1 MRVQRIFSH
10 LRSACILTV
19 SFMVISVPADAQL
32 SPSGVSGAK
41 PQSTAQPPAENRPAH
56 PAIDEPGA
64 NQQPRKQRSV
74 QAEGKREAR
83 LPKLNF
89 HLWLGALRAVEL
101 TTQQQMKIREIVQKF
116 HEAQQAFEAEYGT
129 ELRQL
134 LREARDVRAV
144 GGTIDL
150 ELRERIVKLRE
161 KEPPVVE
168 YQSRIWMEL
177 NRQQQQQMR
186 QQLEKT
192 QRLLAKRRAAL
203 QLQQPQRE
211 RSRAPGAFSPEDAAD
226 ELDADE
232 LDELLGDDSSEVDPL
247 VTPPVEQ
254 RQPRG
259 ARTPQERANAKNNE
273 EGAPS
278 PQSTRRTPS
287 ELTPQRAPQADAG
300 PASTQRSGV
309 EGAVE
314 PPTQPPPNKRKR
326 HAADQAG
333 KRG

>member
-19 SFMVISVPADAQL
+19 SFKVISVPAYAQL

-83 LPKLNF
+83 LPKLSF
-89 HLWLGALRAVEL
+89 HQWLGALRAVEL
-101 TTQQQMKIREIVQKF
+101 TTQQQVKIREIVQEF
-116 HEAQQAFEAEYGT
+116 REAQQAFEAEYGT

-144 GGTIDL
+144 GGTIDP

-168 YQSRIWMEL
+168 YQSRIWTEL
-177 NRQQQQQMR
+177 NRQQQQQMH

-203 QLQQPQRE
+203 QLQQPQRD
-211 RSRAPGAFSPEDAAD
+211 RSRAPGVSSPERTAD

-232 LDELLGDDSSEVDPL
+232 LDELFGDDSSEVDPL
-247 VTPPVEQ
+247 VTPPIEQ
-254 RQPRG
+254 RQSR
-259 ARTPQERANAKNNE
+259 ARTPQERASTKE
-273 EGAPS
+273 DGAPS
-278 PQSTRRTPS
+278 PQSKQRTPS
-287 ELTPQRAPQADAG
+287 ELPPQRAPQADVK
-300 PASTQRSGV
+300 PASTQRSGGEGGV
-309 EGAVE
+309 EL
-314 PPTQPPPNKRKR
+314 PSQPPPQPQRK
-326 HAADQAG
+326 G
-333 KRG
+333 